1 MKNGHNFYIVK
12 FIVAMIQSPKKNKNK
27 FLDSELSE
35 TEENKIIDLEYEHP
49 KNCDE
54 LFFEDINEVKQDQSL
69 QDNPK
74 EKQLV
79 NLIYKLKKELNCD
92 DIFKLRMLL
101 ASCLP
106 QELKSF
112 QKKLILFLPELHKQ
126 VVSNMNIPVMYNV
139 YKSYSDLIIDVLK
152 DDNLLKLVPIKKSIL
167 ENVVADL
174 DNSMKTII
182 ANQEQMKKRRKNI
195 KERERLQRK
204 LNEAREKVKALGME
218 SPDKQE

>member
-1 MKNGHNFYIVK
+1 
-12 FIVAMIQSPKKNKNK
+12 MIQSPKKNKNK

-35 TEENKIIDLEYEHP
+35 TEENQIIDLEYEHHEHP
-49 KNCDE
+49 INCEE
-54 LFFEDINEVKQDQSL
+54 LFFEDINEVKQDQQYIQSL

-79 NLIYKLKKELNCD
+79 NLISKLKKELNCD

-101 ASCLP
+101 TSCLP

-126 VVSNMNIPVMYNV
+126 VVSNMNIPVLYNV

-167 ENVVADL
+167 EHVVADL

-204 LNEAREKVKALGME
+204 LNEARQKVKALGME
-218 SPDKQE
+218 SPEKQE